1 MRLAVPAEQE
11 EILAY
16 VKPHVSESLYLYIDI
31 KKYGIGSEYLKVWVD
46 RDQNN
51 EITLVVMKY
60 HTGMIIHTQS
70 EEWDR
75 DGVAALIEEENA
87 MSVTGRRDLVDQLLE
102 SDALKG
108 KYDVDYGHI
117 FELSKYRSL
126 EIDEDIEL
134 AGEED
139 AMEIARLVTADEG
152 IGSYYEI
159 EDYANQLIER
169 MRTNFGRSFV
179 IRKDGKI
186 ICHIASYAECDGLAP
201 ISGLITDPDYR
212 SGVYGAA
219 IEDHIFRVL
228 KSEGFTVFSTVTT
241 RLRKKLL
248 ESMGNEC
255 LGEYGK
261 LMRR

>member
-1 MRLAVPAEQE
+1 MRLACPAEQE

-31 KKYGIGSEYLKVWVD
+31 KKYGIGSDYLKVWVD
-46 RDQNN
+46 RDKDNM
-51 EITLVVMKY
+51 ITLVVMKY

-70 EEWDR
+70 PDWDR
-75 DGVAALIEEENA
+75 DGVAALIEEERA
-87 MSVTGRRDLVDQLLE
+87 MSVTGRRDLMDQLME
-102 SDALKG
+102 SELLKD
-108 KYDVDYGHI
+108 KYDVDYGSI
-117 FELSKYRSL
+117 FELTRYRTL

-134 AGEED
+134 ADEED
-139 AMEIARLVTADEG
+139 AMEIAKLVTADEG

-159 EDYANQLIER
+159 EDYANQLRER
-169 MRTNFGRSFV
+169 MRDNFGRSFV

-201 ISGLITDPDYR
+201 ISGLITDPNYR
-212 SGVYGAA
+212 GGVYGAA
-219 IEDHIFRVL
+219 IEEHIFRVL
-228 KSEGFTVFSTVTT
+228 QAEGFRVFSTVTT

-248 ESMGNEC
+248 ESLGNEC
-255 LGEYGK
+255 LGQYAK